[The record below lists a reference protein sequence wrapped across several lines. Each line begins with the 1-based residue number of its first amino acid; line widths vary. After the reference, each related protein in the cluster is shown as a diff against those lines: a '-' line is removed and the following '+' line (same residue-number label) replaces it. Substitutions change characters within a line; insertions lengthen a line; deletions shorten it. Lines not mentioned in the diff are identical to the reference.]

1 MWDDLI
7 NRHCQAKEQGEL
19 MSKYNKLWEYIQK
32 QNEEECRLSFQRIEE
47 IAGTALDHSFLTFK
61 KELPAYGYHVE
72 KISMK
77 EKTVLFYK
85 NK

>member
-1 MWDDLI
+1 M
-7 NRHCQAKEQGEL
+7 NERFQGKEQGEL

-47 IAGTALDHSFLTFK
+47 IAGTALDHSK